1 MKRSMDVLRPV
12 CAVPALLAFCLVFV
26 AVCPPLAAQ
35 TASTG
40 ALSGVVTDPS
50 GASVPKAEVKVTS
63 VATGETRTV
72 QTQADGMFVVPL
84 LPPGDFRVTVT
95 ARGFDTVILNDVR
108 VNVSETT
115 RLPVGLRVQSVS
127 GTVEVS
133 ASPEMVQTDTSALG
147 RVADQRVV
155 ESLPLVTRNYTQII
169 GLSPGITTDA
179 TNAADL
185 GRGSGSL
192 SGSGSGGTFVRG
204 GRSYDNN
211 FQMNGLG
218 INDAWSQGTTSGGVA
233 VPNPDTIQEFK
244 VQTGQYDA
252 SFGRNAGANV
262 NLVTRGGT
270 NEFHGTL
277 FEFFRNN
284 VLNAN
289 DFFVNRAGRQKPVLN
304 QNQFGGTIGGPLV
317 KNRLLF
323 FGSYQGTRQ
332 VNGVASLRTVLGPPL
347 TDDRSAAALGKLFA
361 GQRGQLQN
369 AMGGVGPAILADG
382 SNIHPIALK
391 LLQLKLPDGSYVY
404 QTPQIINPAASF
416 GSRGISTFTT
426 PSKFSEN
433 QYMGNVDYLLGA
445 NQKISGRFFEALSD
459 QTVQLAAANV
469 PGFPTKSGNL
479 FVVSSL
485 SHSWTISP
493 AMFNEARIG
502 YNRTRTTTTQSS
514 PFTFSSLGMTSAPQ
528 NDDLPIILINGSYN
542 LAVSPVGQRVQN
554 LILFEDALSWVAGR
568 HTLRLGGGAT
578 RNRRNFTRF
587 RQPGQ
592 LIFLSFPDLLLG
604 LDRAANGTN
613 VFSNVYGSV
622 DLTGHF
628 DRAARGWEA
637 SSFVQDDF
645 RVNSQLTL
653 NLGLRWELATPYAD
667 ILGRASN
674 LYVGLLNP
682 NPPAAGALDGI
693 VVAGNFPGEVPA
705 GVTRVDNNSSLNGKG
720 ANTFGPRVGFAYKLL
735 PKSSRLVLRGGIGT
749 YYSRYTG
756 QAQTQTTTTQ
766 PYGLLRVVTG
776 PPNGA
781 ATLATP
787 FALPVPTPA
796 SFPMFVKYSPSTA
809 FSQNAVDPDLR
820 PGKVWQYNLNMQTEL
835 GRNFLLE
842 VGYAGTR
849 GIRLLRIRSV
859 NQALWASS
867 SSPVRGVTTNTV
879 ANAQQRVP
887 YLGWSSSA
895 LQRVESAG
903 GMWYNGLDFSLT
915 KRFSSGLQFLAS
927 YTWSKTLDTD
937 GANVTA
943 NANAGSAYGDQNRD
957 ELRYGPASFS
967 RPHRFILSYIYEL
980 PWFKSTKGAANA
992 ALAGWSVAGVT
1003 LIQGGQR
1010 LTFFATNANNAY
1022 GISNDR
1028 AQLASGCT
1036 YDQLLTPGDV
1046 RSNIGAYFNRN
1057 CFTTAPIIGADGT
1070 ATAFGNSGVGI
1081 TGGPGQTNFDFSL
1094 VKQFRPLTETMR
1106 LQFRAEFFNAFN
1118 TPQFSNPDTNVSN
1131 SSFGQITGTSVNPRI
1146 IQLALK
1152 LMF

>member
-1 MKRSMDVLRPV
+1 MMRSTDLLRSICP
-12 CAVPALLAFCLVFV
+12 AAALLILCVTLL
-26 AVCPPLAAQ
+26 AVCPLLDAQ
-35 TASTG
+35 TAATG

-50 GASVPKAEVKVTS
+50 GASVPKAEVKVTNA
-63 VATGETRTV
+63 ATGETRTV
-72 QTQADGMFVVPL
+72 QTQPDGSFVVPL
-84 LPPGDFRVTVT
+84 LPAGEYRVTVS
-95 ARGFDTVILNDVR
+95 ASGFDTVVLAGIR
-108 VNVSETT
+108 VTVSETA
-115 RLPVGLRVQSVS
+115 RVPVALKVQSVT
-127 GTVEVS
+127 GVVEVS
-133 ASPEMVQTDTSALG
+133 ASVEMVQTDTSALG

-192 SGSGSGGTFVRG
+192 SGTTSGGTFVRG

-218 INDAWSQGTTSGGVA
+218 INDAWSQGSISGGVA

-284 VLNAN
+284 ALNAN
-289 DFFVNRAGRQKPVLN
+289 DFFSNRTGRAKPVLN
-304 QNQFGGTIGGPLV
+304 QNQFGGTIGGPV
-317 KNRLLF
+317 MKNRLFF

-332 VNGVASLRTVLGPPL
+332 VNGVASVRTVLGPPL
-347 TDDRSAAALGKLFA
+347 TDERSAAALGRLFA

-382 SNIHPIALK
+382 SNINPIALK
-391 LLQLKLPDGSYVY
+391 LFQLKLPNGSYVVP
-404 QTPQIINPAASF
+404 TPQLINPSASF
-416 GSRGISTFTT
+416 ASRGISTFST
-426 PSKFSEN
+426 PSRFTEN
-433 QYMGNVDYLLGA
+433 QYMSNIDGLIGA
-445 NQKISGRFFEALSD
+445 NHRLSGRFFEALSD
-459 QTVQLAAANV
+459 QKVEFPAANV
-469 PGFPTKSGNL
+469 PGFPNNSGNL

-485 SHSWTISP
+485 AHSWTISP
-493 AMFNEARIG
+493 AMFNEARVG
-502 YNRTRTTTTQSS
+502 YNRTRTTTTQTT
-514 PFTFSSLGMTSAPQ
+514 PFTFSSLGITSAPQ
-528 NDDLPIILINGSYN
+528 NDDLPIFNISGSYN
-542 LAVSPVGQRVQN
+542 LATAAIGQRAQN
-554 LILFEDALSWVAGR
+554 LFLFEDSLSWVAGR
-568 HTLRLGGGAT
+568 HTLRLGGGLT
-578 RNRRNFTRF
+578 RIRRNFTRF

-613 VFSNVYGSV
+613 VFSNIYGAV
-622 DLTGHF
+622 DLTGLF
-628 DRAARGWEA
+628 DRAARSWEA
-637 SSFVQDDF
+637 ASYFQDDF
-645 RVNSQLTL
+645 RVNSRLTL
-653 NLGLRWELATPYAD
+653 NLGLRWEVATPYAD
-667 ILGRASN
+667 VLGRASN
-674 LYVGLLNP
+674 LYIGLLNP
-682 NPPAAGALDGI
+682 NPPAAGTLEGI

-705 GVTRVDNNSSLNGKG
+705 GVTRVNNNSSLNGTG
-720 ANTFGPRVGFAYKLL
+720 ASTFGPRIGFAYKLL
-735 PKSSRLVLRGGIGT
+735 PKSSRFVLRGGVGT

-781 ATLATP
+781 ATLANP
-787 FALPVPTPA
+787 FASPIPTPA
-796 SFPMFVKYSPSTA
+796 SFPMFVKYTPSTA

-820 PGKVWQYNLNMQTEL
+820 PGKVYQFSLNLQTEL
-835 GRNFLLE
+835 GRNLLLE

-867 SSPVRGVTTNTV
+867 SNPVRGLTTNTV
-879 ANAQQRVP
+879 ANVQQRVP

-903 GMWYNGLDFSLT
+903 GMWYSGLDVSLT

-927 YTWSKTLDTD
+927 YTFSKTLDTD
-937 GANVTA
+937 GANTMA

-957 ELRYGPASFS
+957 RLRYGPASFS
-967 RPHRFILSYIYEL
+967 RPHRFIVSYIYEL
-980 PWFKSTKGAANA
+980 PWFKSSSGITNA
-992 ALAGWSVAGVT
+992 VLAGWGISGVT
-1003 LIQGGQR
+1003 LIQTGQP

-1028 AQLASGCT
+1028 AQLAPGCT
-1036 YDQLLTPGDV
+1036 YDQLLAPGGA
-1046 RSNIGAYFNRN
+1046 RSKITAYFNRN
-1057 CFTTAPIIGADGT
+1057 CFATAPAIGADGT
-1070 ATAFGNSGVGI
+1070 ATGFGNSGVGVVS
-1081 TGGPGQTNFDFSL
+1081 GPGQTNFDFSV
-1094 VKQFRPLTETMR
+1094 VKQFRPLTEALR
-1106 LQFRAEFFNAFN
+1106 VQFRAEFFNAFN
-1118 TPQFSNPDTNVSN
+1118 TPQFANPDTTFTN
-1131 SSFGQITGTSVNPRI
+1131 SSFGQITSTSVNPRI
-1146 IQLALK
+1146 VQLALK
-1152 LMF
+1152 LLF